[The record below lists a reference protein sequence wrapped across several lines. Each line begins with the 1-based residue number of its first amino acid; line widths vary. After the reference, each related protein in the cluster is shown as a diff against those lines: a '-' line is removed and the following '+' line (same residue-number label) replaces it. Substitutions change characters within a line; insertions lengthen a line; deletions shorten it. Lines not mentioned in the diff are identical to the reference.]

1 MFPIMVSVRL
11 ELTLLSKTE
20 LPVEVGVKGSVVSKE
35 VNNIKI
41 ILYKLEVS
49 FFDIETKSETVFWV
63 HRYSLSTTQNTVA
76 TLQLAHTKIFCQQE
90 PLIQPK

>member
-49 FFDIETKSETVFWV
+49 FFDIETM
-63 HRYSLSTTQNTVA
+63 
-76 TLQLAHTKIFCQQE
+76 
-90 PLIQPK
+90 

>member
-49 FFDIETKSETVFWV
+49 FFDIETKSETVFGF
-63 HRYSLSTTQNTVA
+63 TG
-76 TLQLAHTKIFCQQE
+76 TLYRPPKTRLQRCNWH
-90 PLIQPK
+90 IQRSFVSRSH